1 MEEKNQLSSGCAWQP
16 QPPAIETVEFSHDSA
31 IVELTTASCVQDRAF
46 PLIAD
51 GKSVL
56 LASHTGSGKTLAYLL
71 PLVTRLRKQE
81 DAEGFVSR
89 PKRPRVL
96 VLSPTRELAEQ
107 IGSVAKQLAHFAKFR
122 SAVLSAGA
130 KCGTRASYVHCCSLH
145 NVKVAVLLKGVLPFA
160 CDYILGDFG
169 GVRRIGTI

>member
-1 MEEKNQLSSGCAWQP
+1 MRGEE
-16 QPPAIETVEFSHDSA
+16 PAQFWLCLAAPTPGNRHCGIWSCLA

-56 LASHTGSGKTLAYLL
+56 MASHTGSGKTLAYLL

-130 KCGTRASYVHCCSLH
+130 KCGYRA
-145 NVKVAVLLKGVLPFA
+145 
-160 CDYILGDFG
+160 
-169 GVRRIGTI
+169 